1 MAEYDTF
8 AAFAA
13 TYPSLADAEL
23 DYEAVKALYYD
34 LDLVDTFDA
43 AVIEKTEDG
52 KVRIVKKHEQ
62 PTRHGAWLGGGVGL
76 AVGLVAAL
84 FPAVAVGGAIVAG
97 TGIGAGLGALA
108 GHAAG
113 GMTRGDLK
121 DLGEALDAG
130 QSALIAIAAVDLADR
145 VQAAIDHAEKVE
157 RKELKAD
164 EKALEKDLEEAEKA
178 DKAGTSD

>member
-1 MAEYDTF
+1 MAELDTF

-13 TYPSLADAEL
+13 TYPTVPDAL
-23 DYEAVKALYYD
+23 VDYEAVKALYYD

-43 AVIEKTEDG
+43 AVIEKTSDG
-52 KVRIVKKHEQ
+52 KVKVVKKHEQ

-76 AVGLVAAL
+76 AVGVVAAL

-97 TGIGAGLGALA
+97 TGIGAGVGALA
-108 GHAAG
+108 GHAVG
-113 GMTRGDLK
+113 GMSRSDLK

-130 QSALIAIAAVDLADR
+130 EAALIAIAAVDLADR
-145 VQAAIDHAEKVE
+145 VQAALDHAERVE

-164 EKALEKDLEEAEKA
+164 QKALEKELKAAEKA
-178 DKAGTSD
+178 SS